1 MNSFKP
7 NFNKVAVLA
16 GLAVAGLLASAL
28 APVTSLMATQNSQLR
43 LDTIAKNVT
52 TGTAYGDTTN
62 ADLGQ
67 TIRVRLNLE
76 NLTSADL
83 NDITV
88 KAQLPSTA
96 SGSINVIGTAQS
108 SAVGFL
114 SDPTS
119 VNLNSGT
126 GYLNYVPGSTKV
138 ETIGGPVTSQP
149 DANGTGPLFTNQ
161 GLRITLTPGASA
173 QQFVYFDATVTSTA
187 PTRPALNIE
196 FVKTVKNATQNGTF
210 GSSASANAGD
220 TLEFNLFIHNG
231 GCTNGTCG
239 DYPATNVVLKDV
251 LSAGSNSASFSSNE
265 AGPLTRTVSF
275 TLPSGATVS
284 YVPGS
289 TRMINPND
297 NSSTPLTD
305 VSGISPLLTASGW
318 TFDEGQ
324 GAGVLPYCNQYRRN
338 IVFQVKVSTPAVG
351 APSAPAAKPAVLA
364 AVTQT
369 PATGPESA
377 PILALIGMIPAGLVM
392 RRFKV

>member
-7 NFNKVAVLA
+7 NFNKVAVVSV
-16 GLAVAGLLASAL
+16 LAVVGLLASVL

-43 LDTIAKNVT
+43 LDTIAKNVS

-126 GYLNYVPGSTKV
+126 GYLTYVPNSTKV

-149 DANGTGPLFTNQ
+149 DTNGSGPLFSAQ
-161 GLRITLTPGASA
+161 GLRVTLSPGASA
-173 QQFVYFDATVTSTA
+173 QQFVYFDATVTNTA
-187 PTRPALNIE
+187 PVRPALNIE
-196 FVKTVKNATQNGTF
+196 FYKTVKNVTQNGTF
-210 GSSASANAGD
+210 GSSVTAKAGD
-220 TLEFNLFIHNG
+220 TLEFNLFVHN

-239 DYPATNVVLKDV
+239 DYSATNVVLKDV
-251 LSAGSNSASFSSNE
+251 LSISGTSGTNSATFTSNE
-265 AGPLTRTVSF
+265 AGPFTRTVSL
-275 TLPSGATVS
+275 TLANGSTVS
-284 YVPGS
+284 YLPGS

-297 NSSTPLTD
+297 NTSQTISD
-305 VSGISPLLTASGW
+305 VNGISALLTAAGYKL
-318 TFDEGQ
+318 DIGQ
-324 GAGVLPYCNQYRRN
+324 GEGVLPFCNQYRRN
-338 IVFQVKVSTPAVG
+338 IVFQVKVSAPVG
-351 APSAPAAKPAVLA
+351 ATQGQVLGVSKLPS
-364 AVTQT
+364 
-369 PATGPESA
+369 TGPETA
-377 PILALIGMIPAGLVM
+377 PILALISMIPTGIML